1 MEALIQREIEHA
13 KDGKHAQIRAKMNS
27 LVDPR
32 IIKLLYEA
40 SNAGVKIELIVRGMC
55 CLYPRR
61 KQISENIRVVS
72 IIGRF
77 LEHSRIFW
85 FANNGK
91 PEAYIG
97 SADWMRRNLDRR
109 VEAMTPIDEPILR
122 NKLEKLQVRSYK
134 NITYS
139 LRWSLMSLLD
149 AWRR

>member
-1 MEALIQREIEHA
+1 
-13 KDGKHAQIRAKMNS
+13 
-27 LVDPR
+27 
-32 IIKLLYEA
+32 
-40 SNAGVKIELIVRGMC
+40 MC

-109 VEAMTPIDEPILR
+109 VEAVTPINAVHLR
-122 NKLEKLQVRSYK
+122 NKLEKSECEQIDFCYIGFLILK
-134 NITYS
+134 
-139 LRWSLMSLLD
+139 LLCKD
-149 AWRR
+149 FKDISKM